1 MLAQVVQTPQAAPQ
15 DSGFTGSL
23 PRVRATSPRKPR
35 PWNRNEEVSAGP
47 FQASFGRSRSYSG
60 RKAFEDLLGGAV
72 DSAPSRHDSF
82 VSDEEIAFVNDV
94 GLSTGSTGR
103 DSKLGL
109 LPSRSDR
116 GSPMPDSPGV
126 IPGLVALE
134 RPAIASHRIFHEF
147 LNPNESKL
155 KTFWK
160 KLVSTPSI
168 DLCPMEQQVQVRQN
182 KRARRE
188 AVLEDSAVV
197 EAAPAAPASAEQV
210 VEADVPDDEPGIT
223 KLERL
228 CATVEQKGAGLSKT
242 DLNAL
247 LDHGIHCVETIAFMP
262 QRKLCEVKGIGEQKA
277 ARIYAAAKQLVPMRM
292 VSAAEMLQL
301 RRNMVQ
307 ITTGSAKLDHLLKG
321 GVETGQI
328 TEVFGE
334 FRCGKTQLCHTLCVA
349 CQLPISKGGGESK
362 ALYIDTEGT
371 FRPERLADIARR
383 YGLNEEDVLENVTY
397 ARAYNA
403 EHQDRLLAEAASVF
417 CESRYAVL
425 IVDSATGLFRTDY
438 SGRKDNTDA
447 KVWSSWQ
454 YEEQQLKLQVS
465 KLQHGSQHGTR
476 APSGFRDA
484 VLWKL
489 WPSADLPKTL
499 HLILARQAK
508 TASFDK
514 QQREFLKSLPAVTVL
529 EMLLP
534 YVRKQVEES
543 LRPGAGVLLQLFSSE
558 ISIRGGHPH
567 RPRRCSW
574 RLRSVLERLS
584 LSGLVSVACSAI
596 RGRFPKLLC
605 NELTK
610 LREMA
615 KDLAED

>member
-1 MLAQVVQTPQAAPQ
+1 
-15 DSGFTGSL
+15 
-23 PRVRATSPRKPR
+23 
-35 PWNRNEEVSAGP
+35 
-47 FQASFGRSRSYSG
+47 
-60 RKAFEDLLGGAV
+60 
-72 DSAPSRHDSF
+72 
-82 VSDEEIAFVNDV
+82 
-94 GLSTGSTGR
+94 
-103 DSKLGL
+103 
-109 LPSRSDR
+109 
-116 GSPMPDSPGV
+116 
-126 IPGLVALE
+126 
-134 RPAIASHRIFHEF
+134 
-147 LNPNESKL
+147 
-155 KTFWK
+155 
-160 KLVSTPSI
+160 
-168 DLCPMEQQVQVRQN
+168 MEQQVQVRQN

-188 AVLEDSAVV
+188 AVLEDSSVV
-197 EAAPAAPASAEQV
+197 EAPAAQPAPAVAAAEQV

-438 SGRKDNTDA
+438 SGRGELA
-447 KVWSSWQ
+447 
-454 YEEQQLKLQVS
+454 ERQQALNRYLRKLQRIADE
-465 KLQHGSQHGTR
+465 HGVAVVITNQVMASPESGPAAYMGPQVKPIGGHIIGHASQTR
-476 APSGFRDA
+476 LYFRKGKGETRICKVYDS
-484 VLWKL
+484 
-489 WPSADLPKTL
+489 P
-499 HLILARQAK
+499 
-508 TASFDK
+508 
-514 QQREFLKSLPAVTVL
+514 SLPEGEA
-529 EMLLP
+529 MFAID
-534 YVRKQVEES
+534 
-543 LRPGAGVLLQLFSSE
+543 AGGIVDAPD
-558 ISIRGGHPH
+558 R
-567 RPRRCSW
+567 
-574 RLRSVLERLS
+574 
-584 LSGLVSVACSAI
+584 
-596 RGRFPKLLC
+596 
-605 NELTK
+605 
-610 LREMA
+610 
-615 KDLAED
+615 